1 MKTKKQG
8 FKLPTRLIIVGLMI
22 ICEVLL
28 VMWTINS
35 LSSHALWAYTAAEF
49 ISIITVITIV
59 TKRGDPGYK
68 MMWIIFILLVP
79 LFGVASYLLWG
90 GGRMLPYFKN
100 RMKKCANEYMAFLP
114 SDTDESLNLQ
124 YNDMLHFRQAEYLRK
139 GSGYPIYNATQS
151 QYFAPGEKFFPIL
164 LEELQKAQKYIFI
177 EYFILAEGEM
187 WDAIFAVLKEKA
199 KSGVE
204 IKIIFDDFGSM
215 GRQSKKFIRNIKE
228 SGIEVAS
235 FNPILPIINIF
246 MNNRNHRKIVVIDG
260 NTAFTG
266 GLNIADEYINKLERF
281 GYWMDCAIMIKGR
294 AVDAFLNMFCSMW
307 KFSTGKKIDYKS
319 HRGDLITKN
328 DGFYIPYC
336 DDPLNDSNHAKGIYM
351 QILNNAQKY
360 VYITSPYLILDNSM
374 LHAITLAAKS
384 GIDVKIVTPSI
395 PDKWYVH
402 CVTQY
407 YYSEL
412 LDSGVKIYEYKP
424 GFIHSKLFISDD
436 SVATVG
442 TVNMDYRS
450 FYLHFEC
457 GVWMS
462 GTESLKEIKKNFED
476 ILANSDE
483 INLEKW
489 KKRSV
494 FLKIK
499 QVLLHLLSPLM

>member
-1 MKTKKQG
+1 MKRKKQG
-8 FKLPTRLIIVGLMI
+8 FKLPTRLIIAGFMI

-28 VMWTINS
+28 VMWVINA

-49 ISIITVITIV
+49 LSIITVIAIV
-59 TKRGDPGYK
+59 TKRGDPSYK

-100 RMKKCANEYMAFLP
+100 RMKNSANEYKKHLP
-114 SDTDESLNLQ
+114 SDNNESLNLK
-124 YNDMLHFRQAEYLRK
+124 YNDLFHFRQAEYLRK
-139 GSGYPIYNATQS
+139 EAGFPIYNQTES
-151 QYFAPGEKFFPIL
+151 QYFAPGEKFLPTL
-164 LEELQKAQKYIFI
+164 LEELKRAEKYIYI
-177 EYFILAEGEM
+177 EYFILAEGKM
-187 WDAIFAVLKEKA
+187 WDSIFEILKQKA
-199 KSGVE
+199 ANGVE

-215 GRQSKKFIRNIKE
+215 GRQSKKFISSIRAV
-228 SGIEVAS
+228 GIEVTS

-246 MNNRNHRKIVVIDG
+246 MNNRNHRKIIVIDG
-260 NTAFTG
+260 DTAFTG
-266 GLNIADEYINKLERF
+266 GLNIADEYINELERF
-281 GYWMDCAIMIKGR
+281 GYWMDSAIMLKGK
-294 AVDAFLNMFCSMW
+294 AVEGFLNMFCTMW
-307 KFSTGKKIDYKS
+307 KFATGKSIDYKLHLGNYNAS
-319 HRGDLITKN
+319 GN
-328 DGFYIPYC
+328 GFYIPYC

-360 VYITSPYLILDNSM
+360 VYIASPYLVLDNST
-374 LHAITLAAKS
+374 LHALTLAAKS

-412 LDSGVKIYEYKP
+412 LEAGVEIYEYTP
-424 GFIHSKLFISDD
+424 GFIHSKLFLSDD
-436 SVATVG
+436 NVATVG

-462 GTESLKEIKKNFED
+462 GTDSLKEIKQNFDD
-476 ILANSDE
+476 ILVSSE
-483 INLEKW
+483 KINFNKW

-494 FLKIK
+494 FIKIK
-499 QVLLHLLSPLM
+499 QDLLHLLSPLM